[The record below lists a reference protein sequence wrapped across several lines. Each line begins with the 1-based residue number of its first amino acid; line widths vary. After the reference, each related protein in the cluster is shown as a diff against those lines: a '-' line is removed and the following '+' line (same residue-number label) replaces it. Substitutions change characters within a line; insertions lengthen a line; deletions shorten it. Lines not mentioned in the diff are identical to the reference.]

1 MVAVLPDRQGSEG
14 ENPETPTLI
23 SFNAEITGL
32 SNALFADK
40 LYFLARKFTKEN
52 LDMQALAFELEALG
66 IPEH

>member
-1 MVAVLPDRQGSEG
+1 MVAALPDRKGREG

-32 SNALFADK
+32 GNALFADK

-66 IPEH
+66 ITER